1 MIRSFVIGLMTAFGA
16 AVASAQAEQPAPG
29 SVGGPGLALLCSKAL
44 VAAFNGE
51 QVVDNAIVLVRDG
64 KIEKVAPAAEVAVP
78 VGYAVRDLG
87 PLWCM
92 PGMIDL
98 HSHVG
103 GAMDINEMVYVT
115 NPELKVRASVIPD
128 NTEFKRAIAASVT
141 SVLYIPGSGTNSG
154 GQGVLLKTGAKTY
167 EEAVIRDP
175 GSLKVA
181 QWGNP
186 ERYLFGV
193 GKTWENWHL
202 RHMFTQGLAYAK
214 RWEAFERGEG
224 PQPKRDL
231 RLELFRDLSAKRTQ
245 VSTHTQVAQVV
256 MMTILMI
263 KGEFG
268 IDVYIDHGEFG
279 GYLYAGVAQ
288 QMGVNA
294 ILGPRNVDVPSRGM
308 IDWVSSNPE
317 KIQGLAAGYA
327 ERGHKMIGFN
337 TDAPVI
343 PQEELFLQS
352 AVNVKYGFDNSD
364 MAAVRGHTIV
374 PAITA
379 GIQNRV
385 GSLEPGKDADI
396 VVISGDPSDPRSHVE
411 LVLVN
416 GKVVY
421 DPRVEPR
428 RF

>member
-1 MIRSFVIGLMTAFGA
+1 MMRSMLVLAGLVFGA
-16 AVASAQAEQPAPG
+16 QVASAQQPRPG
-29 SVGGPGLALLCSKAL
+29 DKGGPGLALLTAKAL
-44 VAAFNGE
+44 VASLEGE
-51 QVVDNAIVLVRDG
+51 QVVDHAVILVRDG
-64 KIEKVAPAAEVAVP
+64 KIELVGPRASTAVP

-103 GAMDINEMVYVT
+103 GSMDINEMVYVT
-115 NPELKVRASVIPD
+115 NPEVRVRASVIPE
-128 NTEFKRAIAASVT
+128 NSEFKRALGGAVT
-141 SVLYIPGSGTNSG
+141 SVLYIPGSGTNAG
-154 GQGVLLKTGAKTY
+154 GQGILLKTGLPKY

-214 RWEAFERGEG
+214 RWEAFEAGKGEK
-224 PQPKRDL
+224 PKRDM

-279 GYLYAGVAQ
+279 GYIYAGLAQ

-294 ILGPRNVDVPSRGM
+294 ILGPRNVAVPSRSM

-317 KIQGLAAGYA
+317 KVQGLAAGYV
-327 ERGHKMIGFN
+327 EKGHKMVGFN

-352 AVNVKYGFDNSD
+352 AVNVKYGLDNSQ
-364 MAAVRGHTIV
+364 MTAVRGHTIV
-374 PAITA
+374 PAVTA
-379 GIQNRV
+379 GIAHRV
-385 GSLEPGKDADI
+385 GSLEKGKDADI

-411 LVLVN
+411 LVLIE
-416 GKVVY
+416 GRVVY
-421 DPRVEPR
+421 DPKLEPR